1 MSQDKVEVTTKDS
14 FNRYM
19 VECEFLRSSS
29 DITYLISFNRYMVE
43 CECKSKLS
51 TSAWHSC
58 FNRYMVECEFVSI
71 ERVIAA
77 GAEF

>member
-1 MSQDKVEVTTKDS
+1 MYIVSGVTAFVPC

-19 VECEFLRSSS
+19 VECELVIGFSNFSNG
-29 DITYLISFNRYMVE
+29 TCFNRYMVE